1 MSKILTTLYI
11 ELPADFYGRD
21 EARRRNFG
29 K

>member
-1 MSKILTTLYI
+1 MSKGLTALYI
-11 ELPADFYGRD
+11 ELSAGFYGRD